1 MIPLH
6 LRISGFLSYHDAVE
20 LDFTLFDIACISGH
34 NGAGKSSLLD
44 AITWSLFGEARGK
57 SSDVINLHQDVK
69 AAEVALT
76 FQHED
81 NTYRVQRTLPR
92 NKNTLL
98 EFQVRTQTGWKPLTE
113 KTTRETQARIEQS
126 LRLDFE
132 TFVNA
137 SFFLQGKADQ
147 FTQQNASKRKEV
159 LSNILGLETW
169 EDYKNRTAERRKA
182 LERAVDEIDGRIRE
196 IDAELAEED
205 LRKARLAELESNLK
219 QLTAARTSQESIL
232 ENIKRNAALIEE
244 QRKITAMLSDGLE
257 RARSAL
263 SGLEERLAIKQAD
276 RDSYASLVS
285 RSKEIESAYKAWQKS
300 RKELEEWDTVASQF
314 REYEKDRAPL
324 LEQIVAEKAK
334 LEEERRSLLL
344 EEETIRDQ
352 QSDIRELQKDIE
364 SAENSLKDAEAK
376 ITERLRL
383 ESERNSARE
392 RQAELK
398 AENDALKT
406 AMNEL
411 KERIDSLK
419 AAEGATCPLCGQE
432 LSTEHRETTLEQLEG
447 EGKQKGDRFRANQT
461 EWSELAKLI
470 TEYESQIAKLTS
482 AENERVRY
490 ASEISLRTERM
501 ETLQAFAK
509 EWELIGKKRLKEVEK
524 ILEAGKYA
532 VNEQKQL
539 AKLDKQLEKLGYD
552 IPAHESAREAELEL
566 RAVEEEHINLKSA
579 KEVSK
584 QIESEI
590 LNLKS
595 EIKNRESEIETLEA
609 ESQTAQANLEAAEA
623 GAPDLDEA
631 ERELFRLREAE
642 NKTRSELGGAQQR
655 VDVLDVQRTRRMA
668 FEKECD
674 EIQKQIAR
682 YKTLER
688 AFGKDGVPALLIE
701 QALPQIEDKANELLD
716 RLSDGHM
723 SIRFATQTE
732 YRDKKRDDL
741 KETLDIQI
749 SDSAGIR
756 NYEMYSGGEAF
767 RVNFAIRLALSKI
780 LAQRK
785 GARLQTLV
793 IDEGF
798 GSQDTQGRQRLI
810 EAINLVKQDFAKIL
824 VITHLDELKDAFPT
838 RIEVEKTE
846 RGSTLQVT

>member
-20 LDFTLFDIACISGH
+20 LDFTFFDLACISGH

-81 NTYRVQRTLPR
+81 NTYRVQRSLPR
-92 NKNTLL
+92 NKNTVL

-113 KTTRETQARIEQS
+113 KTTRETQGRIEQT

-132 TFVNA
+132 TFVHA

-147 FTQQNASKRKEV
+147 FTQQNAGKRKEV
-159 LSNILGLETW
+159 LSNILGLEMW
-169 EDYKNRTAERRKA
+169 EAYKNRTAEKRKV
-182 LERAVDEIDGRIRE
+182 LEREVDEIDGRIRE
-196 IDAELAEED
+196 IDAELAEEA
-205 LRKARLAELESNLK
+205 LRKARLAELEFNLK
-219 QLTAARTSQESIL
+219 QLTAARTARESIL
-232 ENIKRNAALIEE
+232 ENIKRNAALIDE

-263 SGLEERLAIKQAD
+263 AGLEERLAIKQAD
-276 RDSYASLVS
+276 RDSYASLIS

-300 RKELEEWDTVASQF
+300 RKELEEWDSVASQF

-324 LEQIVAEKAK
+324 LEGIAAEKAK

-352 QSDIRELQKDIE
+352 QSDIRELKKDIE

-432 LSTEHRETTLEQLEG
+432 LSTEHREATLGLLEG
-447 EGKQKGDRFRANQT
+447 EGKQKGDRFRANQA
-461 EWSELAKLI
+461 EWSELAQLI
-470 TEYESQIAKLTS
+470 TECESQIAKLTS
-482 AENERVRY
+482 VENERVRY

-509 EWELIGKKRLKEVEK
+509 EWEMSGKKRLKEVKK
-524 ILEAGKYA
+524 ILETGRYA
-532 VNEQKQL
+532 VDDQKQL
-539 AKLDKQLEKLGYD
+539 TKLDKQLEKLGYD

-590 LNLKS
+590 ANLKS
-595 EIKNRESEIETLEA
+595 EIKNRDSEIETLEA
-609 ESQTAQANLEAAEA
+609 DYRTAQANLEAAEA

-655 VDVLDVQRTRRMA
+655 VDVLDIQRARRMA

-682 YKTLER
+682 HRTLER

-716 RLSDGHM
+716 RLSDGNM

>member
-6 LRISGFLSYHDAVE
+6 LRISGFLSYHDTVE
-20 LDFTLFDIACISGH
+20 LDFTTFDLACISGQ

-98 EFQVRTQTGWKPLTE
+98 EFQVRTQTGWKPLSE
-113 KTTRETQARIEQS
+113 KTTRETQARIEQT

-159 LSNILGLETW
+159 LSNILGLEMW
-169 EDYKNRTAERRKA
+169 EDYKNRTAEKRKV
-182 LERAVDEIDGRIRE
+182 LEREVDEIDGRIRE
-196 IDAELAEED
+196 IDTELAEEG
-205 LRKARLAELESNLK
+205 LRKARLAELESGLK
-219 QLTAARTSQESIL
+219 QLTAARTAQESIL
-232 ENIKRNAALIEE
+232 ENIKRNAALIDE
-244 QRKITAMLSDGLE
+244 QRKITAMLSDSLE

-263 SGLEERLAIKQAD
+263 AGLEDRLTVKQAD

-285 RSKEIESAYKAWQKS
+285 RSKEIETAYKAWQTS
-300 RKELEEWDTVASQF
+300 RKELEEWDGVASQF

-324 LEQIVAEKAK
+324 LEQIAAEKAK
-334 LEEERRSLLL
+334 LEEEKRSLLL
-344 EEETIRDQ
+344 EEETIHEQ
-352 QSDIRELQKDIE
+352 QSDIHELQKDIE

-406 AMNEL
+406 TMSEL

-419 AAEGATCPLCGQE
+419 AAEGATCPLCGQT
-432 LSTEHRETTLEQLEG
+432 LSTEHRETTLIQLEG
-447 EGKQKGDRFRANQT
+447 EGKQKGDRFRANQA
-461 EWSELAKLI
+461 EWAELAQLI
-470 TEYESQIAKLTS
+470 TEHEAQIAKLTS

-501 ETLQAFAK
+501 KTLQAFAK
-509 EWELIGKKRLKEVEK
+509 DWELIGKRRLKEVKK

-532 VNEQKQL
+532 VDEQKQL

-579 KEVSK
+579 KEVIK

-590 LNLKS
+590 ANLKS

-609 ESQTAQANLEAAEA
+609 DYQTAQANLNAAEA

-642 NKTRSELGGAQQR
+642 NKTRSELGGAQQK
-655 VDVLDVQRTRRMA
+655 VDVLDIQRARRLA
-668 FEKECD
+668 FEKDCD
-674 EIQKQIAR
+674 EIQNQIAR
-682 YKTLER
+682 HRTLER

-716 RLSDGHM
+716 RLSDGNM